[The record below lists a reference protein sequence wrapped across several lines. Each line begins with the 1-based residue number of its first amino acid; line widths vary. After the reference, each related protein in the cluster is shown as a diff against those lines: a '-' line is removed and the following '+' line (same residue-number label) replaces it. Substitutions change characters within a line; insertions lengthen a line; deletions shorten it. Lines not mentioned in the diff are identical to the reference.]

1 MIRVLLADD
10 EAMIRAGIRAILASA
25 GDIEVVAEAA
35 DGREAI
41 ALAQRHRPHVCLLD
55 IRMPHLDGLRAA
67 AELRRTCPQSAVM
80 MLTTFNEE
88 EYIATALGSGAAGF
102 ALKSGDPGEL
112 LAGVRAVHDGG
123 AYLSPTVARHVIT
136 QLAGGRLGRRAD
148 ARTRTAALTPR
159 EREVLGLVGAGLS
172 NAEIADRLH
181 VVEGTVK
188 TYVSQVLARLE
199 LRNRV
204 QIAVLAHEA
213 GLVPDG
219 TEGGPA
225 AG

>member
-1 MIRVLLADD
+1 M
-10 EAMIRAGIRAILASA
+10 
-25 GDIEVVAEAA
+25 
-35 DGREAI
+35 
-41 ALAQRHRPHVCLLD
+41 
-55 IRMPHLDGLRAA
+55 
-67 AELRRTCPQSAVM
+67 
-80 MLTTFNEE
+80 
-88 EYIATALGSGAAGF
+88 
-102 ALKSGDPGEL
+102 
-112 LAGVRAVHDGG
+112 
-123 AYLSPTVARHVIT
+123 
-136 QLAGGRLGRRAD
+136 
-148 ARTRTAALTPR
+148 
-159 EREVLGLVGAGLS
+159 LGLVGAGLS

-213 GLVPDG
+213 GLVVPDG